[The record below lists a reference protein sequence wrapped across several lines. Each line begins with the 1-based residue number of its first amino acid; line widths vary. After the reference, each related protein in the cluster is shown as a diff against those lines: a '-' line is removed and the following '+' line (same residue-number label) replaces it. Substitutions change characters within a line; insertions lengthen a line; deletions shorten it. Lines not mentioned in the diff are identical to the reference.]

1 VGLVPHQGL
10 GQRTTATAAWR
21 SSRHAAGRLGA
32 ADAGVI
38 LGGIYGGIFT
48 PTEASV
54 VAVFY
59 ALIVGMVIHRE
70 IKLRDLCRCCAS
82 R

>member
-1 VGLVPHQGL
+1 MPVI
-10 GQRTTATAAWR
+10 
-21 SSRHAAGRLGA
+21 
-32 ADAGVI
+32 I

-59 ALIVGMVIHRE
+59 ALIVG
-70 IKLRDLCRCCAS
+70 C
-82 R
+82 